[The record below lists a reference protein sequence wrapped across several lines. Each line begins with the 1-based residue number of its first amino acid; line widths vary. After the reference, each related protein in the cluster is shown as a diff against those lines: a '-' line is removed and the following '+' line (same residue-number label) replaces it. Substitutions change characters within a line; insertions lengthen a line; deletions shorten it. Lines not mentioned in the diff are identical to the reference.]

1 MCSWKIIF
9 IPRKAFALLNTISFC
24 GKHNSPQVTHV
35 ASQLKLSF
43 LFILYKKCAIKT
55 SFQMTI
61 IPSTD
66 GIEVWLLWNW
76 PLLYSDGTNFTTQST
91 YTIQNIQIYYKFNNI
106 FTLYFQVFPP
116 SCLQL
121 AWSINTLHTSLLP
134 TQSPNSKHSHTCYC
148 RTAHKWCTTGIV
160 FSSILK
166 EKHTAF
172 VFQLGASSL
181 LTITVKLLK
190 EFLRFIFFLLQGS
203 TMKSHTKITFTSVC
217 LLWNAK
223 AQGNF
228 STKKT
233 HMVKRDLILVLQYH
247 NSNCVKPQV

>member
-1 MCSWKIIF
+1 MVLRFGYYEIGPCCTQMAQILQHSPHTLF
-9 IPRKAFALLNTISFC
+9 
-24 GKHNSPQVTHV
+24 KH
-35 ASQLKLSF
+35 
-43 LFILYKKCAIKT
+43 
-55 SFQMTI
+55 
-61 IPSTD
+61 
-66 GIEVWLLWNW
+66 
-76 PLLYSDGTNFTTQST
+76 
-91 YTIQNIQIYYKFNNI
+91 KFNNV

-121 AWSINTLHTSLLP
+121 AWSISTLHTSLLP
-134 TQSPNSKHSHTCYC
+134 TQPPNSKHSHTCYC

-203 TMKSHTKITFTSVC
+203 TMKSHYKNYFY
-217 LLWNAK
+217 L
-223 AQGNF
+223 
-228 STKKT
+228 
-233 HMVKRDLILVLQYH
+233 
-247 NSNCVKPQV
+247 CVSSLEC